1 MRLTGRGVA
10 VLVVAAVCG
19 AGGFLAGFPLFQ
31 ALAGLMVGAVVAAFP
46 VAARRPPVDV
56 RRDVFPDRVERGRP
70 ALARLAVRNAGGG
83 FTARDRCGAHV
94 RRVVVRTD
102 AVHRYELPTTDR
114 GKHTVGPL
122 AIERADPLGLVRN
135 LVDTGDT
142 VTLWVHPRLH
152 PARPFKAGY
161 RRHHHDGPTTD
172 RSPRGSL
179 DLREV
184 REYVPGDEVRLVH
197 WKATARTGRLMVRDY
212 ADPDQPR
219 FTLVLDTRHARAFEE
234 AVEIAASLL
243 HAAVVSGRH
252 GRLITPCGV
261 DVTARGGVLGA
272 RRLLDELCV
281 VRVRPEATLPTRPPG
296 GLAVVTAGPLD
307 SIAPLRPDLV
317 FSLGGPGEVVG
328 AKVIWAPDAERA
340 VRRWNE
346 AVG

>member
-1 MRLTGRGVA
+1 MRLTRRGVA
-10 VLVVAAVCG
+10 VLVVAVLCG
-19 AGGFLAGFPLFQ
+19 VGGFLAGYPLFQ
-31 ALAGLMVGAVVAAFP
+31 ALAGLSVGAVVAAFF
-46 VAARRPPVDV
+46 VAARRPRVDV
-56 RRDVFPDRVERGRP
+56 RRDVYPDRVERGRP
-70 ALARLAVRNAGGG
+70 ALARLAVRHAGGG
-83 FTARDRCGAHV
+83 FTARDRCGPHV
-94 RRVVVRTD
+94 RGVVVRAD
-102 AVHRYELPTTDR
+102 AVYRYELPTTSR

-152 PARPFKAGY
+152 PARPFAGGY

-172 RSPRGSL
+172 QSPRGSL

-219 FTLVLDTRHARAFEE
+219 FTLLLDTRHPKGFEE

-243 HAAVVSGRH
+243 HAGVVAGRH
-252 GRLITPCGV
+252 GRLLTPCGV
-261 DVTARGGVLGA
+261 DVTVRGGVLGA

-281 VRVRPEATLPTRPPG
+281 LGVRSDAALPSRPPG
-296 GLAVVTAGPLD
+296 SLVVVTAGPLD
-307 SIAPLRPDLV
+307 AIAPLRPDVV
-317 FSLGGPGEVVG
+317 FSLGGPGDVVG
-328 AKVIWAPDAERA
+328 ARVIWAPDAERA